1 MKLISCHIE
10 GYGKMK
16 NKDIAFDKN
25 ITEVIE
31 SNGYGKSTISS
42 FLKAMFY
49 GLKTATAASKVFL
62 DRLHYYPFE
71 GGKFGGNV
79 VFESEGDIYK
89 IERFFDKRSETKD
102 TVKVYKNDTETTE
115 LGENIGVK
123 VFGFDVDTFDRIL
136 FITSDMIT
144 ISTTSDINKKIN
156 NDMNN
161 VEEDFDIEAVLKK
174 LKGKIVKAKDI
185 SELKEK
191 IRVEKNTIANYD
203 TIENALVEKYER
215 LNALKSEINQNEA
228 ELKKANSLNDLI
240 KDWKIYDEKT
250 AAIADEEKELDVL
263 KTKYPHGIASDEEL
277 STVESSLGKIK
288 LTSHSMD
295 QEQFSLD
302 KQNKYESLK
311 DQFKNGVASDEE
323 LDSINTRI
331 EELSKKRLELDALRT
346 KVYDKIVAKFESM
359 PVSDAII
366 SKLDNLEEKYKQDK
380 AIYDAMPDN
389 ISTQAIPAEPTKKK
403 TNLYMIF
410 AIISIVLI
418 GCGIGLL
425 FVMQIV
431 GIILLCVGGACLLM
445 DGFMY
450 LRNLSK
456 HTLTTGVPSVVL
468 NQEKVEYYNSTL
480 KNDIVEINNSIAS
493 YGYYNEDVR
502 ISISA
507 FKNDYQRFLE
517 AMDQKNADKKRL
529 ADLEKSIEEHENQLN
544 IFFNRYG
551 IYTSNYSKEYVQ
563 IKIDIQQFKSLS
575 QEYEQYKLK
584 LDEWKN
590 DMQKNQEILTQ
601 FTKKYHIEVNSEM
614 LKQIQKDITEIEN
627 KERNLSKL
635 KTELVKYT
643 KVHSLDQR
651 PSEDT
656 LIDINQITE
665 DLNLQRKDLEFLGS
679 KIEADEEE
687 ISNKEDS
694 INRIDELNEKIAEIT
709 SKNKV
714 YEHTMQALK
723 EAEQSQKDR
732 YAKPVKDRFTV
743 YSKIIS
749 DVIGEKIY
757 MDKDYKITYEKNGE
771 QRKVDHLSA
780 GELSICALCFRLA
793 LLDNMYENNQPF
805 LIMDDPFVNLDKENM
820 DKIKALIARISK
832 DRQIIYFA
840 CHDSR
845 LIK

>member
-16 NKDIAFDKN
+16 NKDIAFDRN

-49 GLKTATAASKVFL
+49 GLKPVKSTTKEFL
-62 DRLHYYPFE
+62 DRTHYYPFE

-89 IERFFDKRSETKD
+89 IERFFDKKSETKD
-102 TVKVYKNDTETTE
+102 TVKVYKNATETTE
-115 LGENIGVK
+115 LGESIGVK
-123 VFGFDVDTFDRIL
+123 VFGFDVDAFDRIL

-161 VEEDFDIEAVLKK
+161 VEEDFDIEDVLKK
-174 LKGKIVKAKDI
+174 LKGKIVRPTDI
-185 SELKEK
+185 SELKKK
-191 IRVEKNTIANYD
+191 IKVEKDTIANYD

-215 LNALKSEINQNEA
+215 LSTLKSEINQNEA
-228 ELKKANSLNDLI
+228 ELKRANSFNDLI
-240 KDWKIYDEKT
+240 KDWRIYDEKSNSVAD
-250 AAIADEEKELDVL
+250 AAKEVDSL
-263 KTKYPHGIASDEEL
+263 KEKYPQGIPTEVEITRVEAALDE
-277 STVESSLGKIK
+277 IK
-288 LTSHSMD
+288 LTSNSMEKE
-295 QEQFSLD
+295 QISGEKLAKFKELKEQFKSGVPSEEALDEINTINQSLS
-302 KQNKYESLK
+302 KQKLEKESLQNKK
-311 DQFKNGVASDEE
+311 
-323 LDSINTRI
+323 
-331 EELSKKRLELDALRT
+331 
-346 KVYDKIVAKFESM
+346 YDKILSKFEGKA
-359 PVSDAII
+359 VNTDT
-366 SKLDNLEEKYKQDK
+366 LDTLENLVEQYTKDK
-380 AIYDAMPDN
+380 AVYDAMPEN
-389 ISTQAIPAEPTKKK
+389 ISTQTIPVQSEKKK
-403 TNLYMIF
+403 SSLYMIF
-410 AIISIVLI
+410 AILSIVLI
-418 GCGIGLL
+418 GGGVGLL

-431 GIILLCVGGACLLM
+431 GIILLCVGGAGLLI
-445 DGFMY
+445 DAFMY

-456 HTLTTGVPSVVL
+456 HTVAPSIPMLIL
-468 NQEKVEYYNSTL
+468 NQEKISYYNSTL
-480 KNDIVEINNSIAS
+480 KNDIVEINKIITE
-493 YGYYNEDVR
+493 YGYYDEDVR
-502 ISISA
+502 ISASN
-507 FKNDYQRFLE
+507 FKNDYNRFIE
-517 AMDQKNADKKRL
+517 VMEQKNTDISRINILTKAIEDNEAKL
-529 ADLEKSIEEHENQLN
+529 KS
-544 IFFNRYG
+544 FFTTYG
-551 IYTSNYSKEYVQ
+551 INSTDYSKEYVGV
-563 IKIDIQQFKSLS
+563 KIAVQQFNTLTK
-575 QEYEQYKLK
+575 EYEESKTKIEEYQGVI
-584 LDEWKN
+584 
-590 DMQKNQEILTQ
+590 QKN
-601 FTKKYHIEVNSEM
+601 KKLLMEFNEKYNLECNSDL

-627 KERNLSKL
+627 KEKNLSKL

-643 KVHSLDQR
+643 QEHCLGQR
-651 PSEDT
+651 PNEDT
-656 LIDINQITE
+656 IIDIDQITE
-665 DLNLQRKDLEFLGS
+665 DLNLQRQDLESLRFE
-679 KIEADEEE
+679 INADEDE
-687 ISNKEDS
+687 ISRKEDS
-694 INRIDELNEKIAEIT
+694 VNRIDELNERIAEIT

-714 YEHTMQALK
+714 YEQTMLALK

-732 YAKPVKDRFTV
+732 YAKPVKDRFTD